1 MRIKTAT
8 NINNLKL
15 LLNKILSRKDLRWSA
30 LFVLGLLFSVI
41 WNAIFLN
48 DAAFSKWL
56 SAIVQTYL
64 LGLLSLMLSLS
75 FGWLFALGEELLFS
89 ENKFLN
95 AGFYLFIDLLKSIPQ
110 IVIILLGYIPLFFY
124 FDNSPFVQTLW
135 LALVL
140 ALSFAND
147 VYEEISNRIAV
158 SKNYGF
164 YNAML
169 ALGIKESRIIN
180 RDVLLLNSAPYLI
193 NRAVVIFASSVFLLT
208 SADFIVSVG
217 LAPQLTLSGLPATL
231 GNILATATSKEDIL
245 AIREV
250 FADPLYLKELLTTH
264 LQGISAAFAL
274 VFTMISAYEISNG
287 IVERKKL
294 NA

>member
-1 MRIKTAT
+1 M
-8 NINNLKL
+8 
-15 LLNKILSRKDLRWSA
+15 
-30 LFVLGLLFSVI
+30 
-41 WNAIFLN
+41 
-48 DAAFSKWL
+48 
-56 SAIVQTYL
+56 
-64 LGLLSLMLSLS
+64 
-75 FGWLFALGEELLFS
+75 
-89 ENKFLN
+89 
-95 AGFYLFIDLLKSIPQ
+95 
-110 IVIILLGYIPLFFY
+110 
-124 FDNSPFVQTLW
+124 
-135 LALVL
+135 
-140 ALSFAND
+140 
-147 VYEEISNRIAV
+147 
-158 SKNYGF
+158 
-164 YNAML
+164 
-169 ALGIKESRIIN
+169 
-180 RDVLLLNSAPYLI
+180 LLLNSAPYLI

-250 FADPLYLKELLTTH
+250 FADPLYLKELVTTH